1 MRREPEP
8 SPDGWR
14 GLFLIAALGPIS
26 PRYAR
31 TSATLRDHFEGWDCV
46 ALAWSAAV
54 TTSNDP
60 GAVFIRRRCRVIL
73 RVGMR
78 WGSLQNLTTPEM
90 VRPYDYVMI
99 VLDDLIVPPS
109 FNATRF
115 VEDARRHNLSKAAPT
130 VWGIQTHAGPVAAFQ
145 SIGTSYEHVA
155 YAQRSCAT
163 AGGSCSVR
171 LTTWVETFMTLYTRA
186 AWECH
191 WTMFDDSILH
201 DDAKAIGYG
210 YDRCFKL
217 HCGAQHQRQGVLLDY
232 AVTHMPG
239 ASTAAADHPPGLEGS
254 GGNSSGRRLASTGL
268 EIWHYKRAQ
277 IVQAYKRAQL
287 QAYAL
292 EKALRDAHGTVG
304 NCETRHAAC
313 GKQLACDIER
323 ADLSVEA
330 HPEMRRWKPGLDAY
344 PSCWHSCCCYDARAG
359 RVVPK
364 GQWTL
369 SNSALQATLR
379 ASQPVHGK
387 SNRG

>member
-1 MRREPEP
+1 MRVGARA
-8 SPDGWR
+8 R
-14 GLFLIAALGPIS
+14 GLEI
-26 PRYAR
+26 
-31 TSATLRDHFEGWDCV
+31 
-46 ALAWSAAV
+46 
-54 TTSNDP
+54 
-60 GAVFIRRRCRVIL
+60 
-73 RVGMR
+73 
-78 WGSLQNLTTPEM
+78 

-99 VLDDLIVPPS
+99 VVDDLIVPPS

-130 VWGIQTHAGPVAAFQ
+130 VWGIQTHVGPVAAFQ
-145 SIGTSYEHVA
+145 SIGSSYEHVA

-201 DDAKAIGYG
+201 DDVKAFGYG

-239 ASTAAADHPPGLEGS
+239 ASTVAADHPPGLEGS

-268 EIWHYKRAQ
+268 ESAKRAQVKAFAYKRAQ
-277 IVQAYKRAQL
+277 IVHQAYKRAQL

-292 EKALRDAHGTVG
+292 EKALRDAHGTLG

-323 ADLSVEA
+323 ADVSVEA

-379 ASQPVHGK
+379 TSQSIQGK
-387 SNRG
+387 RNRGG